1 MTTNERS
8 SRIERVRGVALAA
21 ALAVGIGGG
30 PIVNVL
36 GARWFGPS
44 GQADAPQAAASVDRA
59 ALADRET
66 ILRVVRQHRRSSSDA
81 WCARLADAV
90 YEEARRADVDPL
102 LVASIVA
109 RESSF
114 RSRVVSHAGAVGLM
128 QIRPFVAEDV
138 ATSHALD
145 WSGVEMLHDPSI
157 NVRLGVSYYKQL
169 LARFGGDERM
179 ALTAYNVGPTR
190 VSLAVQS
197 GTFRANRYAREVLD
211 LFEKLQTA
219 RSGWAALRPTT
230 VTAPSNPV

>member
-1 MTTNERS
+1 MTTKGRD
-8 SRIERVRGVALAA
+8 IALAA

-30 PIVNVL
+30 PIVHHV
-36 GARWFGPS
+36 GARFFGAAGS
-44 GQADAPQAAASVDRA
+44 SDAAPVAAPVDLA

-66 ILRVVRQHRRSSSDA
+66 ILRVVRQHRRSSSDE
-81 WCARLADAV
+81 WCSRLADAV

-114 RSRVVSHAGAVGLM
+114 RSRAVSQAGAVGLM

-138 ATSHALD
+138 ATSEALD
-145 WSGVEMLHDPSI
+145 WNGVETLHDPAI

-190 VSLAVQS
+190 VSLAVQT
-197 GTFRANRYAREVLD
+197 GTFRANRYARDVLD
-211 LFEKLQTA
+211 LFEQLATTRA
-219 RSGWAALRPTT
+219 GWAVLRPDH
-230 VTAPSNPV
+230 VVPRSSDPV

>member
-1 MTTNERS
+1 MTTKGRD
-8 SRIERVRGVALAA
+8 IALAA

-30 PIVNVL
+30 PVVKNL
-36 GARWFGPS
+36 GARFFGAAGS
-44 GQADAPQAAASVDRA
+44 TDAAPVAAPVDRA

-66 ILRVVRQHRRSSSDA
+66 ILRVVRLHRRSSSDA

-114 RSRVVSHAGAVGLM
+114 RSRAVSQAGAVGLM

-138 ATSHALD
+138 ATSEALD
-145 WSGVEMLHDPSI
+145 WNGVETLHDPAI

-169 LARFGGDERM
+169 LTRFGGDERM

-190 VSLAVQS
+190 VSLAVQT
-197 GTFRANRYAREVLD
+197 GTFRANRYARDVLD
-211 LFEKLQTA
+211 LFERLATTRA
-219 RSGWAALRPTT
+219 GWAALRPAT
-230 VTAPSNPV
+230 VAPRSSDPV